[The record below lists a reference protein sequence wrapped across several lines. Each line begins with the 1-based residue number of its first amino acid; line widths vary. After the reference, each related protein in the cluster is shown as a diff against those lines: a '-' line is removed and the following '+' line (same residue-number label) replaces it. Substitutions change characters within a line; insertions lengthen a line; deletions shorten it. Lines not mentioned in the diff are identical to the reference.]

1 MYDWGTECDAFKVWE
16 NSESLQKFSITWKS
30 NSNPVWILTVETLLD
45 KLQHE
50 WNSLTKLHKR
60 GQNPH
65 GECHNR
71 ASSSNEILFNQSSRF
86 HCLDHNNDPVQF
98 HAGSH
103 ANDALQLNVV
113 VFFII
118 QSLYFSF
125 WHFNPPPPPSHPY
138 TTTHTCIPA
147 TPPLLA
153 RTSWC
158 AFHLILFNEP
168 HFTVR
173 SLMTLIN

>member
-1 MYDWGTECDAFKVWE
+1 MWCIQSVRKQWISSKVQY
-16 NSESLQKFSITWKS
+16 NMKIKP

-45 KLQHE
+45 KLQHVE

-65 GECHNR
+65 GESHNR
-71 ASSSNEILFNQSSRF
+71 ASRPNESYLISSVASVVWITTMIQFSFMQ
-86 HCLDHNNDPVQF
+86 DHMPMMLC
-98 HAGSH
+98 SWM
-103 ANDALQLNVV
+103 
-113 VFFII
+113 FFLII

-125 WHFNPPPPPSHPY
+125 CHFNPPPPPSHPY

-153 RTSWC
+153 CTSWC
-158 AFHLILFNEP
+158 VFHLILFNEP